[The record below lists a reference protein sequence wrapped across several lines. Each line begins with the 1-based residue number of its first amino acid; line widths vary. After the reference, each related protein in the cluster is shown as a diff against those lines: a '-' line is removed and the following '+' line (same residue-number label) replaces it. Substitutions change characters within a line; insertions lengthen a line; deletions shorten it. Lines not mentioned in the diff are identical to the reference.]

1 MTFPEEKARERR
13 KGEGLS
19 GIIWKALLLCIS
31 SNNMMSTSEHR
42 RERER
47 ERKKRIVPQN
57 LMLVFCFHLVVSI
70 EHYLFDE
77 TETRSSSPSLNIQL

>member
-47 ERKKRIVPQN
+47 KKNSTTKSHARFLFP
-57 LMLVFCFHLVVSI
+57 FSSI
-70 EHYLFDE
+70 NRALFV
-77 TETRSSSPSLNIQL
+77 